1 MPTVAKSTWIEGQLE
16 AQPEGASG
24 PLVFGASWLLEMIRN
39 ESRATTLGFYWA
51 PFAIVH
57 DIPNLSHMW
66 NSRFVGFS
74 TPGKPP
80 ADWLTVSMV
89 FDLGDIPLARTPE
102 EFAALL
108 ASPLPFTPLE
118 GTKSVAPLSRKAKS
132 LIASNYGTVRAI
144 GQIAE
149 ELGISHAHLTRQF
162 KRDYGLTPIEYRHR
176 LRVSDAMGRL
186 SQGEEILDIGYDV
199 GFNDATR
206 FYKDFR
212 KVTGTSPGKCR
223 DIASRSSS

>member
-1 MPTVAKSTWIEGQLE
+1 MATVAKPIWIEGKLE
-16 AQPEGASG
+16 TQPEGPTG

-39 ESRATTLGFYWA
+39 ESRAATLGFYWA
-51 PFAIVH
+51 PFAIIH
-57 DIPNLSHMW
+57 DIPKLSDMW

-74 TPGKPP
+74 MPGEPP
-80 ADWLTVSMV
+80 AAWLTVSMV
-89 FDLGDIPLARTPE
+89 FELGDVALARTPE

-108 ASPLPFTPLE
+108 TRPLPFTPLE
-118 GTKSVAPLSRKAKS
+118 GTKPVSPVSRKAKS
-132 LIASNYGTVRAI
+132 LIASNYRTDRAI
-144 GQIAE
+144 GHIACQ
-149 ELGISHAHLTRQF
+149 LGVSHAHLTRQF
-162 KRDYGLTPIEYRHR
+162 RRDYGLTPIDYRHR

-199 GFNDATR
+199 GFNDTAR

-223 DIASRSSS
+223 TSFE